1 MTTQRNPMKDRV
13 AIAGASSTGFHAR
26 NTSRSQASYVA
37 QACKA
42 VLDQCGLGPRDI
54 DGLCGSLPPAPA
66 VQSMLGI
73 PELTWF
79 ANPMIPFGNHLAA
92 AASAVYSGLC
102 DVVLAYHGAYRMAWN
117 TGSALKD
124 PFRRGVAFGSGG
136 IVPPESVAGSVG
148 YTAWASRYIY
158 EFDVPRTS
166 LGYVAVND
174 RTNAMANPGA
184 AVRDPLVM
192 EDYLSARMIRSP
204 LCLYDMDPA
213 VDGADAFIMTTAE
226 RAADLRLPPVLVN
239 AVILGMTDK
248 NEEDQTQS
256 LRHHG
261 QHVTVEALKTKSD
274 FWIDDIDVFMA
285 YDGFSVIALNW
296 FENVGYCG
304 PGEAGSFIE
313 DNWVANEDGTGRIMI
328 RGRVPVNTHGG
339 SLSEGGTQGS
349 GHLREAVHQL
359 QGLAGDRQ
367 VEGAERA
374 LVTIGGFFFNAEGIT
389 LRRG

>member
-1 MTTQRNPMKDRV
+1 MRERNPMKDRV
-13 AIAGASSTGFHAR
+13 AIAGAASTGFQPR
-26 NTSRSQASYVA
+26 NTDRSQASYVA

-42 VLDQCGLGPRDI
+42 VLDQCGLAPQDV
-54 DGLCGSLPPAPA
+54 DGLCGSLPAAPA

-73 PELTWF
+73 PEVTWF

-102 DVVLAYHGAYRMAWN
+102 EVVLAYHGAYRMAWN
-117 TGSALKD
+117 TGSALRD
-124 PFRRGVAFGSGG
+124 PFRRGAAFGAGAT
-136 IVPPESVAGSVG
+136 VPPESVIGSVG
-148 YTAWASRYIY
+148 YTAWASRYIH
-158 EFDVPRTS
+158 EFDVPRKS
-166 LGYVAVND
+166 LGYVAVNS

-184 AVRDPLVM
+184 AMRAPLTM
-192 EDYLSARMIRSP
+192 EDYLAARMIRSP
-204 LCLYDMDPA
+204 LCLYDMDVA
-213 VDGADAFIMTTAE
+213 VDGGDAFIITTAE
-226 RAADLRLPPVLVN
+226 RARDLRLPPVLVN
-239 AVILGMTDK
+239 AIVLGMTDK
-248 NEEDQTQS
+248 NVEDQAPD

-261 QHVTVEALKTKSD
+261 QQVTVEALRAKSD
-274 FWIDDIDVFMA
+274 FWIDDIDVYFP

-296 FENVGYCG
+296 FENVGFCG

-313 DNWVANEDGTGRIMI
+313 DNWVASDDGTGRILI
-328 RGRVPVNTHGG
+328 KGRVPVNTHGG
-339 SLSEGGTQGS
+339 SLSEGGTQGT

-374 LVTIGGFFFNAEGIT
+374 LVNIGGFFFNAEGIT

>member
-1 MTTQRNPMKDRV
+1 MTGTRNPMRDRV
-13 AIAGASSTGFHAR
+13 AIAGAATTGFHPR
-26 NTSRSQASYVA
+26 NTDRSQASYVA

-42 VLDQCGLGPRDI
+42 VLDQCGLTPRDI
-54 DGLCGSLPPAPA
+54 DGLCGSLPAAPA

-73 PELTWF
+73 PEVTWF

-92 AASAVYSGLC
+92 AVSAVYSGLC

-124 PFRRGVAFGSGG
+124 PFRRGVEFGRGRT
-136 IVPPESVAGSVG
+136 VAPESVASSVG
-148 YTAWASRYIY
+148 YTAWASRYLY
-158 EFDVPRTS
+158 EFDVPRKH
-166 LGYVAVND
+166 LGYVAVNN
-174 RTNAMANPGA
+174 RTNAISNPSA
-184 AVRDPLVM
+184 AMRDRLLM

-204 LCLYDMDPA
+204 LCLYDMDVP
-213 VDGADAFIMTTAE
+213 VDGADAFIITTAE
-226 RAADLRLPPVLVN
+226 RARDLRLPPVLVN
-239 AVILGMTDK
+239 AVVLGMIDK
-248 NEEDQTQS
+248 NEEDQTPS

-261 QHVTVEALKTKSD
+261 QQVTVDALRAKSD
-274 FWIDDIDVFMA
+274 FWIDDIDVFLP
-285 YDGFSVIALNW
+285 YDGFSIITLNW

-313 DNWVANEDGTGRIMI
+313 DNWVANEDGTGRILI
-328 RGRVPVNTHGG
+328 KGRVPVNTHGG

-374 LVTIGGFFFNAEGIT
+374 LVNIGGFFFNAQGIT

>member
-1 MTTQRNPMKDRV
+1 MRERNPMKDRV
-13 AIAGASSTGFHAR
+13 AIAGAATTGFHPR
-26 NTSRSQASYVA
+26 NTDRSQASYVA

-42 VLDQCGLGPRDI
+42 VLDQCGLTPRDV
-54 DGLCGSLPPAPA
+54 DGLCGSLPTAPA

-73 PELTWF
+73 PEVTWF
-79 ANPMIPFGNHLAA
+79 ANPVIPFGNHLAA

-102 DVVLAYHGAYRMAWN
+102 EVVLAYHGAYRMAWN
-117 TGSALKD
+117 TGGALKD
-124 PFRRGVAFGSGG
+124 PFRRGVAFGASA
-136 IVPPESVAGSVG
+136 IVPPESVTGSVG

-158 EFDVPRTS
+158 EFNVPRQS
-166 LGYVAVND
+166 LGYVAVNG

-184 AVRDPLVM
+184 AMRDPM
-192 EDYLSARMIRSP
+192 TMQDYLSARMIRSP
-204 LCLYDMDPA
+204 LCLYDMDVA
-213 VDGADAFIMTTAE
+213 VDGGDAFIITTAE
-226 RAADLRLPPVLVN
+226 HARDLRLPPVLVN
-239 AVILGMTDK
+239 AIVLGMTDK
-248 NEEDQTQS
+248 NVEDQAPS

-261 QHVTVEALKTKSD
+261 QQVTVEALKAKSD
-274 FWIDDIDVFMA
+274 FWIDDIDVYFP

-313 DNWVANEDGTGRIMI
+313 DNWVANEDGTGQILI
-328 RGRVPVNTHGG
+328 KGRVPVNTHGG
-339 SLSEGGTQGS
+339 SLSEGGTQGT

-374 LVTIGGFFFNAEGIT
+374 LVNIGGFFFNAEGIT
-389 LRRG
+389 LQRG